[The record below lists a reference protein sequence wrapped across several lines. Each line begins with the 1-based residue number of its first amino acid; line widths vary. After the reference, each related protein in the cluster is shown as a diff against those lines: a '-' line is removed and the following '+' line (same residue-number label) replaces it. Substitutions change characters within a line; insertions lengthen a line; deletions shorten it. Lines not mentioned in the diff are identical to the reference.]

1 MAGACHVPTVL
12 AASPSVACRAPS
24 CCPPTGRGCVG
35 SAVCGSARVSLPSLL
50 GECANNGVRTLPS
63 LVRRLAAEKPV
74 PVTANMTVKRPVCAR
89 GKGGQSFFSLVS
101 RGVGSVSCWTHR
113 RGSEPRMEPAVG
125 KSGSAREPILYT
137 VEATRGARRRTM
149 VMKAERVQVESERGK
164 RAGGKAGAARQVD
177 TKSVLF
183 VCARVYALD
192 CSPACC
198 WFPTATTD
206 DGDTLRLCGLS

>member
-1 MAGACHVPTVL
+1 
-12 AASPSVACRAPS
+12 
-24 CCPPTGRGCVG
+24 
-35 SAVCGSARVSLPSLL
+35 
-50 GECANNGVRTLPS
+50 
-63 LVRRLAAEKPV
+63 
-74 PVTANMTVKRPVCAR
+74 
-89 GKGGQSFFSLVS
+89 
-101 RGVGSVSCWTHR
+101 
-113 RGSEPRMEPAVG
+113 MEPAVG

-149 VMKAERVQVESERGK
+149 VMKAEREQVESERGK